1 MMLYPQIHLRRIS
14 ILLLIVFIFQS
25 CTTDD
30 SINNDPVTYD
40 VSQINVV
47 FEEDIAYQNSL
58 LEEINEHLISINQP
72 PLTINFEANQ
82 VAFDHTK
89 HLIESNSLHHE
100 NFSDR
105 QNYFYSLGFTAVRE
119 NVAMGFDNPE
129 SLVHAWLQSAVHREA
144 IESNS
149 TKTGISVLKNEN
161 GTYFITQIYLK

>member
-1 MMLYPQIHLRRIS
+1 MLHSQIYSSRII
-14 ILLLIVFIFQS
+14 ILLFIANIFHS

-30 SINNDPVTYD
+30 SVNNDPVTYN

-47 FEEDIAYQNSL
+47 FEEDIAFQNSL
-58 LEEINEHLISINQP
+58 LEEINEHLISINQS
-72 PLTINFEANQ
+72 PLSINMEANQ
-82 VAFDHTK
+82 VAFHHTL

-119 NVAMGFDNPE
+119 NVAKGFDTSE
-129 SLVHAWLQSAVHREA
+129 SLVHAWLQSAIHREA

-149 TKTGISVLKNEN
+149 TQTGISVLKNEQ